1 MSQPFTAASPLDMVI
16 VCVMSTL
23 WYLPCYVKYLYDV
36 NRLHLQFDVFGDITE
51 EPVAVKEF
59 FVKRSIGVVLLQIS
73 VALFLLVS
81 GITGLLSSSAGD
93 LAPVV
98 EFFNSLFR
106 SSSVLTVMII
116 ILSISQIIGGFFLIT
131 ELFTTDLRI
140 TDMIL
145 VILIILW
152 IINIVLVDFVGP
164 FGSGSILRSTGSLLR
179 YLGTLSSHLMVLGAL
194 VLVTKKY
201 A

>member
-1 MSQPFTAASPLDMVI
+1 ML
-16 VCVMSTL
+16 
-23 WYLPCYVKYLYDV
+23 CYC
-36 NRLHLQFDVFGDITE
+36 RFRR
-51 EPVAVKEF
+51 AF
-59 FVKRSIGVVLLQIS
+59 FAGERNNGV
-73 VALFLLVS
+73 
-81 GITGLLSSSAGD
+81 TSSSAGD

-98 EFFNSLFR
+98 EFFNSLFK
-106 SSSVLTVMII
+106 SSSVLTVAII

-164 FGSGSILRSTGSLLR
+164 FEAAASSAVPKVFSAIWGRFPAILWFSARWFS
-179 YLGTLSSHLMVLGAL
+179 
-194 VLVTKKY
+194 
-201 A
+201 

>member
-1 MSQPFTAASPLDMVI
+1 M
-16 VCVMSTL
+16 
-23 WYLPCYVKYLYDV
+23 

-51 EPVAVKEF
+51 EPVAVKEY

-164 FGSGSILRSTGSLLR
+164 FGSGSILRSTGSLLL

>member
-1 MSQPFTAASPLDMVI
+1 M
-16 VCVMSTL
+16 
-23 WYLPCYVKYLYDV
+23 
-36 NRLHLQFDVFGDITE
+36 NRLHLQFAVFGDITE

-98 EFFNSLFR
+98 EFFNSLFK

>member
-1 MSQPFTAASPLDMVI
+1 MNL
-16 VCVMSTL
+16 
-23 WYLPCYVKYLYDV
+23 
-36 NRLHLQFDVFGDITE
+36 LHLQFDVFGDITE

-98 EFFNSLFR
+98 EFFNSLFK

-164 FGSGSILRSTGSLLR
+164 FGSGSILRSTQSLLR